1 MIRLIFLIIVLYFYF
16 YNPVFLLFGIGSF
29 KIILIIMIFNFIF
42 NPKIIKKIRL
52 FKIELIFSII
62 LIIFTFLNSI
72 RSGGNFLEY
81 PYKNF
86 IWFIETFAAPVVII
100 HWFKKDL
107 ESFDITSLYVIVG
120 FIASLISIFLLFN
133 PTINSYVRTSLI
145 SYSGVDFLNYEN
157 IRGYGIAEGLIGPY
171 ALVQGII
178 LCIGFYKIKS
188 KSIYLITLLPIIV
201 SVAINAR
208 TGLLAIPVGIIMI
221 LLMFKFNIK
230 VLSLFLILF
239 SIIFGILNTDYFIEN
254 YTENIKFILAAVD
267 NLNGNLDSGATETL
281 LFDDFFKPDSFF
293 ELFFGT
299 SKFGPNG
306 INADNGYFYLLWF
319 GGLTFLFFN
328 LSFIFY
334 LFYRLYYTDNNKYL
348 PLIMFILLLLFNAK
362 WNYFFVPSGIF
373 RLIGLY
379 YVFVVHKYYSLKT
392 N

>member
-1 MIRLIFLIIVLYFYF
+1 MRLIFLIIVLYFYF
-16 YNPVFLLFGIGSF
+16 YNPVFLLVGIGSF
-29 KIILIIMIFNFIF
+29 KIILIIMILNFILD
-42 NPKIIKKIRL
+42 PKLILKIRF

-62 LIIFTFLNSI
+62 LIFFTILNSV
-72 RSGGNFLEY
+72 RAGENFLEY

-100 HWFKKDL
+100 HWFKKEF
-107 ESFDITSLYVIVG
+107 ESFEITTLYVIVG

-133 PTINSYVRTSLI
+133 PTINSYVQNSLI

-157 IRGYGIAEGLIGPY
+157 IRGYGIAEGLLGPY
-171 ALVQGII
+171 ALVQGIM
-178 LCIGFYKIKS
+178 LCIAFYKIKS
-188 KSIYLITLLPIIV
+188 KSIYFITLLPIIA
-201 SVAINAR
+201 SIALNAR
-208 TGLLAIPVGIIMI
+208 TGLLAIPVGMIML

-230 VLSLFLILF
+230 VLSFFLVLF
-239 SIIFGILNTDYFIEN
+239 SIIFGIINSDYFIEN
-254 YTENIKFILAAVD
+254 YTENVKFILAAVD

-281 LFDDFFKPDSFF
+281 LYDDFFKPASFF

-299 SKFGPNG
+299 SQFGPNG
-306 INADNGYFYLLWF
+306 INSDNGYFYLLWF
-319 GGLTFLFFN
+319 GGLTFLLIN

-334 LFYRLYYTDNNKYL
+334 LFHRLYHADNNKYL
-348 PLIMFILLLLFNAK
+348 PLVMFLLLLLFNAK

-379 YVFVVHKYYSLKT
+379 YVFVIHKYYSSKI